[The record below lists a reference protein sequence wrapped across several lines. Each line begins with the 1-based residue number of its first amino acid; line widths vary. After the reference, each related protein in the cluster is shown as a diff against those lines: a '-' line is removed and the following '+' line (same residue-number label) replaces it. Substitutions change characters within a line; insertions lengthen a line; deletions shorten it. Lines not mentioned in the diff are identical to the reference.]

1 MIQEIKELVEETC
14 KKETNYFG
22 YRAWKEHI
30 LPVVKFSKILAG
42 KLNAD
47 KEIVEVAALLHD
59 YSSVLNKDLYLEH
72 HIHSAKLAEDI
83 LKKYS
88 YSEERVERVKQCII
102 SHRASKN
109 IPKETVEAQIIA
121 DADSLAHFD
130 NIGSML
136 YLAFVIHK
144 MDSEKGTKWVLDKLE
159 RDWNRLTLSESK
171 KIIEEKYKS
180 IKVALEISGP

>member
-1 MIQEIKELVEETC
+1 MIQEIKELVEKTC

-30 LPVVKFSKILAG
+30 LPVVKFSKILAD

-47 KEIVEVAALLHD
+47 KEVVEIAALLHD
-59 YSSVLNKDLYLEH
+59 YSSILNKDLYPDH

-83 LKKYS
+83 LRKYS
-88 YSEERVERVKQCII
+88 YPKERIKKVKQCII

-109 IPKETVEAQIIA
+109 VPKETIEAQIVA

-130 NIGSML
+130 NLGSML
-136 YLAFVIHK
+136 YLAFVVHK
-144 MDSEKGTKWVLDKLE
+144 MSSDKGTKWVLDKL
-159 RDWNRLTLSESK
+159 
-171 KIIEEKYKS
+171 
-180 IKVALEISGP
+180 

>member
-1 MIQEIKELVEETC
+1 MIEEIKEIVKEAC

-30 LPVVKFSKILAG
+30 LPVVRFSKILAD

-59 YSSVLNKDLYLEH
+59 YSSVLNKDFYPEH
-72 HIHSAKLAEDI
+72 HIHSARLAEDI
-83 LKKYS
+83 LKKYN
-88 YSEERVERVKQCII
+88 YPQEKIEEVKRCIV

-130 NIGSML
+130 NIGSVL

-144 MDSEKGTKWVLDKLE
+144 MSSDKGTKWVLSKLE
-159 RDWNRLTLSESK
+159 RDWNRLSFLESRE
-171 KIIEEKYKS
+171 IIQEKYRS
-180 IKVALEISGP
+180 TRTALENSN

>member
-1 MIQEIKELVEETC
+1 MIQEIKELVKETC

-30 LPVVKFSKILAG
+30 LPVVKFSKILAD

-47 KEIVEVAALLHD
+47 KEIVEIAALLHD
-59 YSSVLNKDLYLEH
+59 YSSVLNKDLYSEH

-83 LKKYS
+83 LKKYN
-88 YSEERVERVKQCII
+88 YPKERIKKVKQCIV

-109 IPKETVEAQIIA
+109 IPKETLEAQIIA

-144 MDSEKGTKWVLDKLE
+144 MSSDKGTRWVLDKLE
-159 RDWNRLTLSESK
+159 RDWRRLTLSESK
-171 KIIEEKYKS
+171 EIIEEKYKS
-180 IKVALEISGP
+180 IKAALEINGS